1 MTLRSSAGFP
11 EILLRRIRP
20 EDKDALVAG
29 LGRLSERSVYQRFLA
44 PKPRLT
50 SSELRYLSEVDFVDH
65 YALVAVLARHP
76 LPSQPADTPGR
87 AARSPEVVVGVG
99 RWVRSTESPTDA
111 EIAIVVAD
119 DLQGRGVG
127 TQLGRALTEAARARG
142 IERFTASM
150 LPSNQAAHRLFAKIS
165 SQLQTVHHQGVDE
178 LVAPLTAA
186 A

>member
-1 MTLRSSAGFP
+1 MTLRPSAGFP

-29 LGRLSERSVYQRFLA
+29 LGRLSERSDYQRFLA
-44 PKPRLT
+44 PKPRLS
-50 SSELRYLSEVDFVDH
+50 SSELRYLTEVDFVDH
-65 YALVAVLARHP
+65 YALVAVLAR
-76 LPSQPADTPGR
+76 
-87 AARSPEVVVGVG
+87 SPEVVVGVG
-99 RWVRSTESPTDA
+99 RWVRSAESATDA

-127 TQLGRALTEAARARG
+127 THLGRALAEAARARG

>member
-29 LGRLSERSVYQRFLA
+29 LGHLSERSVYQRFLS
-44 PKPRLT
+44 PKPRLN
-50 SSELRYLSEVDFVDH
+50 SSELRYLTEVDFVDH
-65 YALVAVLARHP
+65 YALVAVL
-76 LPSQPADTPGR
+76 
-87 AARSPEVVVGVG
+87 ARSPEVVVGVG
-99 RWVRSTESPTDA
+99 RWVRSTESPADA
-111 EIAIVVAD
+111 EIAIVIAD
-119 DLQGRGVG
+119 DFQGRGIG
-127 TQLGRALTEAARARG
+127 TQLGRALADAARARG

-150 LPSNQAAHRLFAKIS
+150 LPTNQAAHRLFAKIS
-165 SQLQTVHHQGVDE
+165 SQLQTVHHQGLDE